1 MRKDSFIPLAEKVMK
16 KVMEHPCARP
26 FMIPLVPGKT
36 CPANY
41 TKYVKNPIDLTTIQ
55 KQLKAK
61 KYKSFKEWYN
71 AVDLIWSNTRA
82 YYEEDDLMIPITD
95 EVEAIFENE
104 LQAQQLRNNVN
115 DWWKEVVRLQE
126 KIGQLNNNP
135 PEKTIYSFSGFN
147 PSKKLSNQLYTN
159 KEVKQF
165 MSAVKLMK
173 NPNDQEELINI
184 IGNMQPELKS
194 NGNTVNVD
202 IYKLL
207 PTTFNAAKDYVK
219 NTLQSQEI
227 EYPK

>member
-1 MRKDSFIPLAEKVMK
+1 
-16 KVMEHPCARP
+16 
-26 FMIPLVPGKT
+26 
-36 CPANY
+36 
-41 TKYVKNPIDLTTIQ
+41 
-55 KQLKAK
+55 
-61 KYKSFKEWYN
+61 
-71 AVDLIWSNTRA
+71 
-82 YYEEDDLMIPITD
+82 
-95 EVEAIFENE
+95 
-104 LQAQQLRNNVN
+104 
-115 DWWKEVVRLQE
+115 
-126 KIGQLNNNP
+126 
-135 PEKTIYSFSGFN
+135 
-147 PSKKLSNQLYTN
+147 
-159 KEVKQF
+159 